1 MANSCAFDCGC
12 QADRTRAFSPAKR
25 TARKVNVT
33 GLGCIYFVCLHPG
46 ILALPWRCSMTRWHH
61 GHPGCQRCVVL
72 RSDLQARAS
81 KITWTQ
87 LLSTVLRCWNPCTHK
102 LSEQTVPHIACHS
115 HLRTTVL
122 PHKRQIDSALNID
135 TCAAIWERMRNKG
148 HSPVDV
154 DHNTQRCS
162 VDWHGVL
169 DTGPHTPESIQSAK
183 QSPAK
188 QQQHAAASVAARAR
202 SSLCLIAMRVPVT
215 AKNMQ
220 DETVRR
226 HKWWSCSQQYTS
238 VVSDHRIFHAQHGA
252 RPCAIADRHLLAWNA
267 LFRLFAVVTTWFP
280 ARDTFRKLPQKL
292 ICAGLV

>member
-1 MANSCAFDCGC
+1 MRVRLRLPSRQDTSFQSCKTNSEESKCYRTVLYGFCLFASWHIGAALALLNDEVASWSPWLSALRCPTFRFTGPCFEDNLDTALINCPSLLESLHT
-12 QADRTRAFSPAKR
+12 QIDRTNSA
-25 TARKVNVT
+25 
-33 GLGCIYFVCLHPG
+33 
-46 ILALPWRCSMTRWHH
+46 
-61 GHPGCQRCVVL
+61 
-72 RSDLQARAS
+72 
-81 KITWTQ
+81 
-87 LLSTVLRCWNPCTHK
+87 
-102 LSEQTVPHIACHS
+102 HIACHS

-135 TCAAIWERMRNKG
+135 TCAASWEHMRNKG

-215 AKNMQ
+215 AKYMQ

-252 RPCAIADRHLLAWNA
+252 RSCAIADRHLLAWNA
-267 LFRLFAVVTTWFP
+267 LFRLCAVVTTWFP